1 MASNPSHETQNS
13 LWIKT
18 RGKISG
24 STPASSS
31 RDLLI
36 SKIEKVTLK
45 TRKAAC
51 YIASSVTDICIYI
64 YTYMWCVSLKVWG
77 SYHSYWCWSIAFLL
91 IYCDHWNLRLAFMRT
106 QTLLSHKVSMWKNLV
121 SSRLRYWTVLLG
133 RIEFTLLQRTKV

>member
-1 MASNPSHETQNS
+1 MLRGKNTVQKKCLSQVHGNPSHETQNS

-24 STPASSS
+24 STPASS

-51 YIASSVTDICIYI
+51 YIASSVTDIYI
-64 YTYMWCVSLKVWG
+64 YTHICDVLVLKFG
-77 SYHSYWCWSIAFLL
+77 GPTIL
-91 IYCDHWNLRLAFMRT
+91 IDVDPLPSF
-106 QTLLSHKVSMWKNLV
+106 
-121 SSRLRYWTVLLG
+121 
-133 RIEFTLLQRTKV
+133 